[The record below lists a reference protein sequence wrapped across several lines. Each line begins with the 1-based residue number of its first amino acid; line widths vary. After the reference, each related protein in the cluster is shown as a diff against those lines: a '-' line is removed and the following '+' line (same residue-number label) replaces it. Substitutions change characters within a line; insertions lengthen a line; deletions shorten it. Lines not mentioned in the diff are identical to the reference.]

1 MTDTFT
7 YDNTLATDL
16 ALVRFHIGDT
26 SSKGNYLFDET
37 ILALLTSEGSVGG
50 AVIASIK
57 YIITQLSDPN
67 FRLDWMSVTNHQ
79 AREGFEQILTIKSQE
94 FGIALSGLTA
104 SATIS
109 LPSRAD
115 SFQAGDDT
123 YDGAD
128 A

>member
-1 MTDTFT
+1 MSETFT
-7 YDNTLATDL
+7 YANDLSTDL

-26 SSKGNYLFDET
+26 NENGAYLFDET
-37 ILALLTSEGSVGG
+37 INALITSEESVGG

-57 YIITQLSDPN
+57 FIITQLSSPN
-67 FRLDWMSVTNHQ
+67 FKLDWMSVTNQQ
-79 AREGFEQILTIKSQE
+79 AREGFEKLLTIKAQE
-94 FGIALSGLTA
+94 FGISVSGLTA

-109 LPSRAD
+109 LPTRAD
-115 SFQAGDDT
+115 SFQDSDNV